1 MAEDNLQYDTE
12 QPEIQVDD
20 HLEQEQQGPGD
31 PPSKV
36 LWEKMVKNK
45 RYSFSYDDF
54 QKEYN
59 SKESIAKLHKELRDV
74 GAKVVPIN
82 DFYAKYFPDLAGAKS
97 STTKPAQ
104 NEKPTAAG
112 AQQQPVTS
120 QTPKLAP
127 QVLKNQSQV
136 SNMPLWMEYLHTVAL
151 NTRR

>member
-12 QPEIQVDD
+12 QPEIQVAD
-20 HLEQEQQGPGD
+20 QPEQQGPGD

-59 SKESIAKLHKELRDV
+59 SKEAVAQLHKDLRGV

-97 STTKPAQ
+97 STTKLAK
-104 NEKPTAAG
+104 NEKPTA
-112 AQQQPVTS
+112 T
-120 QTPKLAP
+120 KLAP
-127 QVLKNQSQV
+127 QVFEKPITSQQYAPMDGIPAYGSPEYKKIKAAEAH
-136 SNMPLWMEYLHTVAL
+136 SNFLSHK
-151 NTRR
+151 